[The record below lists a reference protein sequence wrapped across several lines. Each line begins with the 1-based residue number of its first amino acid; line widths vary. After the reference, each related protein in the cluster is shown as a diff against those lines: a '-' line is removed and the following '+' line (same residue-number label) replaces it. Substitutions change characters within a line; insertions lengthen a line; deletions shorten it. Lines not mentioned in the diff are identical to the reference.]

1 MSNRNSRIV
10 SNVDVHTVHARET
23 YTARRDVGTLQAA
36 VRTSTN
42 NSTDFVLTR
51 NGVTVEM
58 NGREAR
64 TLLRL
69 LETHY
74 YG

>member
-10 SNVDVHTVHARET
+10 SNVNPHTLHSRVT
-23 YTARRDVGTLQAA
+23 YTDRRDEGTLQAS

-42 NSTDFVLTR
+42 NATDFVLSR
-51 NGVTVEM
+51 GGVTVEL
-58 NGREAR
+58 NGHEAR